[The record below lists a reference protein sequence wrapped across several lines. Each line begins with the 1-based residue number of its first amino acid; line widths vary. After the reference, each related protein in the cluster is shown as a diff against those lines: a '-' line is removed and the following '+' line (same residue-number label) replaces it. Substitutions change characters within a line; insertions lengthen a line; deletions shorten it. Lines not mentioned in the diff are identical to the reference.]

1 MSLTLKGLHHVS
13 AITAKAPENY
23 KFYTE
28 VLGLRLIKKTV
39 NQDDISV
46 YHLFYGD
53 EAGNPGTELTFFE
66 LPNAGRN
73 RDGNNSISALSL
85 RVPDDK
91 ALDYWKERFTAFN
104 VDHDSTITDRGGRL
118 TLGFRDHE
126 GQRFLLVSDQN
137 NQEVAGGKPWA
148 ASPVPAEFGIT
159 GLGPAHLT
167 VEDAEPTT
175 LVLQDLMGF
184 RRKGSYPSPVAGQ
197 PDIVVFETGEGGSGA
212 EVHLE
217 ERSDLP
223 QERLGRGGV
232 HHVAFRVDNE
242 TELKLWIERI
252 RTVQLPNSGFVD
264 RFYFRSLYFREPNGI
279 LFELAT
285 DGPGFATD
293 EPLEHLGESLA
304 LPPFLE
310 GKREQIEAY
319 LKPLDTRQQQ

>member
-85 RVPDDK
+85 RVPDDQ
-91 ALDYWKERFTAFN
+91 ALDYWKQRFTDLN
-104 VDHDSTITDRGGRL
+104 VEHETITERGGRQ

-137 NQEVAGGKPWA
+137 NQGVAGGKPWA
-148 ASPVPAEFGIT
+148 GSPVPAEYGIT

-167 VEDAEPTT
+167 VENAEHTA
-175 LVLQDLMGF
+175 LILEDLLGF
-184 RRKGSYPSPVAGQ
+184 RRKGSYPSTVAGQ
-197 PDIVVFETGEGGSGA
+197 PDVVVFETGEGGSGA

-217 ERSDLP
+217 ERTDLP

-242 TELKLWIERI
+242 EELKLWIERI

-293 EPLEHLGESLA
+293 EPMEHLGESLA

-310 GKREQIEAY
+310 DKRAQIEAH
-319 LKPLDTRQQQ
+319 LKPLDTRQQA